1 MRPATYAGPGGE
13 RVFVDCNVRQTCVE
27 ISGSLDSRRETIAL
41 VGLAARDV
49 RRSESSSAPKPIK
62 VGPRSFESGQFQ
74 GWIKGTI

>member
-27 ISGSLDSRRETIAL
+27 ISGSLDSLRETIARA
-41 VGLAARDV
+41 GLAALNV
-49 RRSESSSAPKPIK
+49 RRSESNAPKPNN